1 MKENTMIEQH
11 ERAGDPAVRVV
22 SRRKFLQLTAA
33 SSAAIALAACA
44 PAAAPSGSTGS
55 GDMPSAEGESA
66 TSGPTQGGT
75 LRLMG
80 HQEVAGLSPNDV
92 GASVQTTVIFAIHN
106 QLMLGDE
113 NLVSQPVLAESYEV
127 AEDGLTYT
135 FNLHQ
140 GVMFHDG
147 VELTAKDVQYTYDF
161 YRNPE
166 SASTIVDNFK
176 GIDTIETPD
185 DYTVVVKMAEVNA
198 SSITN
203 WAEVAIVQ
211 SVYHAEVGEDT
222 YRNQPIGT
230 GAFKLVE
237 YSPADYVLL
246 EAFDDHFRGRPNID
260 MIRQEVVP
268 EPSVRTIALE
278 TGESDSALWPLLV
291 EDSQRLAEDSNF
303 TVIKT
308 STGGVK
314 HFPLNNKIPQLS
326 DKRVRQAML
335 HALDRQRLIDEL
347 WNGAAVIAHSNLA
360 PKFAF
365 YSLDQDPSLKRYAY
379 DTEAAAAL
387 LDEAGWTVGSD
398 GIREKDGVKLSFTC
412 TTITGDTARRPIAEL
427 AQQMLSAVGV
437 DMQLSESPISAILEG
452 LRNGTTEASLFNW
465 TYGSVDPDPS
475 ATLHSTGGQN
485 WNSFENARVDE
496 LIDQGLQVVDPDVRK
511 AIYDEIQQ
519 IVVEEVPMLYLQWDD
534 WYNVFTSRVKGLP
547 ETANDGFTLY
557 FNGVHKWWLDPVEA

>member
-1 MKENTMIEQH
+1 MIEAQKH
-11 ERAGDPAVRVV
+11 AGNPAVRVV

-33 SSAAIALAACA
+33 TGAAAALAACA
-44 PAAAPSGSTGS
+44 PTAAPSGSSGS
-55 GDMPSAEGESA
+55 SDAPASEGESSS
-66 TSGPTQGGT
+66 SGPIQGGT

-92 GASVQTTVIFAIHN
+92 GASVQSTAIFAIHN
-106 QLMLGDE
+106 QLMLGDKD
-113 NLVSQPVLAESYEV
+113 LVSQPLLAESFEV

-135 FNLHQ
+135 FNLRQ
-140 GVMFHDG
+140 GVLFHDG

-161 YRNPE
+161 YRDPE

-176 GIDTIETPD
+176 GIETVETPD
-185 DYTVVVKMAEVNA
+185 DYTVVVKMSEVNA
-198 SSITN
+198 SSLTN

-211 SVYHAEVGEDT
+211 SAYHAEVGEDT

-237 YSPADYVLL
+237 YSPADYLLL
-246 EAFDDHFRGRPNID
+246 EAFEDHFRGRPHID

-308 STGGVK
+308 STGGIK
-314 HFPLNNKIPQLS
+314 HIPLNNKVPQLS
-326 DKRVRQAML
+326 DKAVRQAML
-335 HALDRQRLIDEL
+335 HALDRQRIIDEL
-347 WNGAAVIAHSNLA
+347 WNGAASVANSNLG

-365 YSLDQDPSLKRYAY
+365 YSLDQDPALKKYPY
-379 DTEAAAAL
+379 DVDAANAL
-387 LDEAGWTVGSD
+387 LDEAGWTIGSD
-398 GIREKDGVKLSFTC
+398 GIREKDGTKLSFTC

-427 AQQMLSAVGV
+427 AQQMLNTVGV
-437 DMQLSESPISAILEG
+437 DMQLSESPVSAILEG
-452 LRNGTTEASLFNW
+452 LRNGTVEASLFNW

-485 WNSFENARVDE
+485 WNSFENERVDE
-496 LIDQGLQVVDPDVRK
+496 LIDQGLKSVDPDERK
-511 AIYDEIQQ
+511 VFYDEIQQ
-519 IVVEEVPMLYLQWDD
+519 IVAEEVPFLFLQWDD
-534 WYNVFTSRVKGLP
+534 IYSVFTDRVKGLP
-547 ETANDGFTLY
+547 ESANDSFSLY
-557 FNGVHKWWLDPVEA
+557 FNGLHEWWLDPVEA